1 MSFAGISLTVLV
13 LAAAFVAVVALGFT
27 GRRRAVIAGIVAF
40 YPATLIYQTFPWYS
54 PETNGAAIAMWVG
67 CFLVCFWALR
77 DRINTAAVPRLG
89 RAGGAVAMGVAAL
102 TELIYLYAEVLPLD
116 AFFSAPAALTT
127 LTPYADMLP
136 LVLALLSII

>member
-1 MSFAGISLTVLV
+1 MSFAGISLTVLA

-77 DRINTAAVPRLG
+77 DRINTASVPRLG
-89 RAGGAVAMGVAAL
+89 RAGGAIAMGVAAL
-102 TELIYLYAEVLPLD
+102 AELVALYVAALPLD
-116 AFFSAPAALTT
+116 GFFVVPAALAVIG
-127 LTPYADMLP
+127 PYAFLLP
-136 LVLALLSII
+136 IAFALLSVI